1 MNTMSIASF
10 LIFAARRKSTMA
22 GCDFFTLLVCG
33 AILLIVI
40 VICAA
45 YENVKRE
52 KQKMI
57 QARID
62 KRHALCFKDWHNS
75 VVKSGVIAPVVCDLI
90 LGKGEECLWVE
101 ENVTLYEVRAV
112 RHSVHSFGS
121 VPLGNSGVR
130 VGSGRSTSEST
141 DEWRPISE
149 GQLYV
154 TNKQVY
160 FDGDKFDRKIP
171 IGKIATIKADW
182 SAVEISSD
190 TRMKSMVF
198 FGVNGN
204 VVREIVLCA
213 TGQDVFDRLLT

>member
-1 MNTMSIASF
+1 MNMMTTASF
-10 LIFAARRKSTMA
+10 LMFATRRKLATSD
-22 GCDFFTLLVCG
+22 CDLFVLLVCG
-33 AILLIVI
+33 VILLIVI
-40 VICAA
+40 AICAA
-45 YENVKRE
+45 HESAKRE
-52 KQKMI
+52 RHRAI
-57 QARID
+57 QAQID
-62 KRHALCFKDWHNS
+62 MHHALYFKDWHNS
-75 VVKSGVIAPVVCDLI
+75 VVKSGVVAPVACDLI

-101 ENVTLYEVRAV
+101 KHVTLYEVRAV
-112 RHSVHSFGS
+112 RHSVHTFGS

-171 IGKIATIKADW
+171 VGKIATIKADW

-198 FGVNGN
+198 AGVNGN
-204 VVREIVLCA
+204 VVKEIVLCV
-213 TGQDVFDRLLT
+213 TGQDVFNHLLT